1 MIFEETDTRTT
12 IHHTT
17 MKKSLLA
24 LALVA
29 PAFAGEPSAPVYVP
43 PPAPAADCP
52 FSIEAG
58 PVYTVA
64 TRHLDAGMG
73 DLDMGGIDITGVY
86 DLNDRWSVT
95 LRAAWTEGDAYAA
108 HWHYTDNQEYYIKDL
123 DATAWS
129 IMPGVRY
136 TAPITDSLSWF
147 AGANIGITNL
157 ELEDAWKSD
166 DATGFSYSIEAGV
179 KYSVTEKLYLYGA
192 VQAAGC
198 TADPIDVRDQFGVG
212 IRAGVGF
219 SF

>member
-1 MIFEETDTRTT
+1 MVFEKTDTRTP

-29 PAFAGEPSAPVYVP
+29 PAFAGEPSAPVYIP

-108 HWHYTDNQEYYIKDL
+108 HWHYTDNQEYYK
-123 DATAWS
+123 
-129 IMPGVRY
+129 
-136 TAPITDSLSWF
+136 
-147 AGANIGITNL
+147 IG
-157 ELEDAWKSD
+157 
-166 DATGFSYSIEAGV
+166 
-179 KYSVTEKLYLYGA
+179 
-192 VQAAGC
+192 
-198 TADPIDVRDQFGVG
+198 
-212 IRAGVGF
+212 RAHV
-219 SF
+219 